1 MCFLLFGKVA
11 LPACEA
17 ASPLPVNHLTS
28 ALLRSR
34 HMLLEVGSGLTYCV
48 VFLVFCGSMK

>member
-17 ASPLPVNHLTS
+17 ASPLPVNHLSS